1 MSSPLVKSRGLP
13 RVRREPPTLDEAIFA
28 AQGLAFDVDSQV
40 EIAAG
45 LMGVPEDEV
54 RAHLS
59 KTMPRRAT
67 SIAAGRRTVIVEH
80 RRVRARA

>member
-1 MSSPLVKSRGLP
+1 MNSQVAKYRGLP
-13 RVRREPPTLDEAIFA
+13 RVRREPPTLDEAIYA

-45 LMGVPEDEV
+45 LMGVSEDEV

-59 KTMPRRAT
+59 RTMPRRAT

>member
-1 MSSPLVKSRGLP
+1 MNSPVMKSRGIP
-13 RVRREPPTLDEAIFA
+13 RVRREPPTIDEAIYA

-45 LMGVPEDEV
+45 LMGVPEEEV
-54 RAHLS
+54 RAHLA
-59 KTMPRRAT
+59 KIMPRRAT

-80 RRVRARA
+80 RRVRTRA